1 MIGRRPFR
9 SAAGRAALA
18 TRSRWRLVALSCLL
32 GALTV
37 IAATGLLTASGY
49 LISRAAELPPIL
61 SLSAVIV
68 LVRFFGI
75 SRALL
80 RYFERL
86 ASHDLAFRTLTDLRE
101 RFFERLV
108 PLVPAGIG
116 GLRRGDLLSRFVG
129 DVDSMQNLYL
139 RALTPPL
146 VAILAGGVCVAAAYL
161 ILPAAGLTLLVMM
174 LLGGVLAPLVSR
186 VAARRAGRR
195 QAEARGALATGL
207 LEILNGSAEI
217 TAAGRREDWLERTAA
232 ADRRML
238 GLQRADAVSTGLAE
252 GLVTFIAAAAVV
264 AVTWATAPAVADG
277 LLRGVWIA
285 ALALLTMGAF
295 EAIVPLSPAAA
306 GIDAVNAAA
315 ERIEAVIERPVPV
328 AEPDQPEP
336 VPDAGPLRL
345 ESADFAYEP
354 GRPVLTGIDLELNPG
369 EAVALTGPSGAGK
382 STIGELLV
390 RFRDVTA
397 GRAALGGVDLRRLS
411 GTALR
416 DRVRLGPQE
425 SYLFATT
432 IRRNIEVGRH
442 GAALAEVEAA
452 LDAVGLAPWIRSLP
466 DGVDTF
472 VGEGGTRVS
481 GGQRQRIAAARLF
494 LCEARFLVFDEP
506 MAHLDPEGAADLE
519 LHLTAHAKQS
529 GQGILVITHTV
540 ADPLN
545 YDRVLELRGGRL
557 AG

>member
-1 MIGRRPFR
+1 MIGHRLLR
-9 SAAGRAALA
+9 SPAARAALA
-18 TRSRWRLVALSCLL
+18 TRSRWRLVAISCLL

-86 ASHDLAFRTLTDLRE
+86 VSHDLAFRTLTDLRK

-146 VAILAGGVCVAAAYL
+146 VAILSGVICVAVAYL
-161 ILPAAGLTLLVMM
+161 ILPAAGLALLAMM
-174 LLGGVLAPLVSR
+174 LLGGVLAPVVSR
-186 VAARRAGRR
+186 VAAHRAGRR
-195 QAEARGALATGL
+195 QAEARGALATSL

-217 TAAGRREDWLERTAA
+217 TAAGRREDWLERAA
-232 ADRRML
+232 ADDRRML
-238 GLQRADAVSTGLAE
+238 RLQRADAVATGLAE

-264 AVTWATAPAVADG
+264 AVAWATAPAVADG

-295 EAIVPLSPAAA
+295 EAISPLSPAAA

-315 ERIEAVIERPVPV
+315 GRIEAIIERPAPI
-328 AEPDQPEP
+328 AEPDDPEP
-336 VPDAGPLRL
+336 VPDTGSLRL
-345 ESADFAYEP
+345 ESVDFAYEP

-390 RFRDVTA
+390 RFRDVTG
-397 GRAALGGVDLRRLS
+397 GRVALGGVDLRRLS
-411 GTALR
+411 GAALR
-416 DRVRLGPQE
+416 DHVRLGPQE

-442 GAALAEVEAA
+442 GAALADVEAA
-452 LDAVGLAPWIRSLP
+452 LDAVGLDPWVRSLP

-472 VGEGGTRVS
+472 VGEGGVRVS
-481 GGQRQRIAAARLF
+481 GGQRQRIAAARLL
-494 LCEARFLVFDEP
+494 LCGARFLLFDEP
-506 MAHLDPEGAADLE
+506 MAHLDPDGATGLE
-519 LHLTAHAKQS
+519 LRLTARARQR
-529 GQGILVITHTV
+529 GQAILVISHTV
-540 ADPLN
+540 ADPRN
-545 YDRVLELRGGRL
+545 YDRIVELRGGRL